1 MSGLAQPL
9 PMSTD
14 AWRAIRDE
22 VLEPAL
28 QRAAPHELPP
38 LAALAGA
45 WRSAHEDGPR
55 TTVFLDRPQ
64 AVTLA
69 GLLDAHPELARLLGT

>member
-1 MSGLAQPL
+1 MTSLAQPL
-9 PMSTD
+9 PMSAA

-28 QRAAPHELPP
+28 ASAAPHELAP
-38 LAALAGA
+38 LAALAAA
-45 WRSAHEDGPR
+45 WRSGVEDGPR

-69 GLLDAHPELARLLGT
+69 GLLDTNPELARLLGG